1 VRKACCR
8 PSRPE
13 HHEIFAAS
21 LNVRAD
27 RVPQEASSDE
37 FLHSLGQY
45 ETFAA
50 LAGMPDN
57 GRS

>member
-37 FLHSLGQY
+37 FLHSLGRQQPVSSRPWR
-45 ETFAA
+45 E
-50 LAGMPDN
+50 LS
-57 GRS
+57 R